1 MTGDLIVDY
10 RTQIT
15 SAQYGFGGQVLGKL
29 KEGQTYTF
37 IACGYCSQE

>member
-15 SAQYGFGGQVLGKL
+15 SAQYGFWGQVLGKI
-29 KEGQTYTF
+29 KEGKTYTF
-37 IACGYCSQE
+37 IAWGYWS